1 MLFDKYSLRIHGD
14 KKATGVD
21 PVSFA
26 RQMEDAGAGE
36 IFLCSIN
43 RDGTMNGYD
52 INLIRKVTDVT
63 SIPVI
68 SLGGAG

>member
-1 MLFDKYSLRIHGD
+1 MDVKKMLFDKYSLRIHGG

-36 IFLCSIN
+36 ILLCSIN
-43 RDGTMNGYD
+43 RDGTMNG
-52 INLIRKVTDVT
+52 
-63 SIPVI
+63 
-68 SLGGAG
+68 